1 MVAHA
6 LLGRLPPCL
15 LSSADIPTLMYNIQ
29 QDPEHRVNLI
39 GAAVGNGVGGH
50 NDTGGDAARGRAL
63 FYYGKGLFSTTLKDT
78 IEKECGSLFYPSA
91 PGWAKQSPA
100 CSKVRDGETGRRGDR
115 DRPGTCHLA
124 IRSHAVLPIFLF
136 YLILASLYCLWLF
149 R

>member
-78 IEKECGSLFYPSA
+78 IEKECGSLFYPSG
-91 PGWAKQSPA
+91 PGWAQQTPA
-100 CSKVRDGETGRRGDR
+100 CSKVRPSPRSTVSLGRAYVDLCLTILSQCTG
-115 DRPGTCHLA
+115 
-124 IRSHAVLPIFLF
+124 F
-136 YLILASLYCLWLF
+136 SLWSC
-149 R
+149 